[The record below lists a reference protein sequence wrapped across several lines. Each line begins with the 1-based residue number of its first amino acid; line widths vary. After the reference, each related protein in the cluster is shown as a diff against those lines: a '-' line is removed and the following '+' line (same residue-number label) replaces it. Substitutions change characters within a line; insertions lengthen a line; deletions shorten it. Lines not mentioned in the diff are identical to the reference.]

1 MINRNLPLGAARPPS
16 RRASAN
22 EPPRGWTWSVR
33 RTWARSSGET
43 GRVGAQCGDE
53 EERERLCLVMALAA
67 GVVGSVTRILGR
79 KLPARRARLGFLSAL
94 REEAEASSYLHSSHS
109 TNKVSPRFI
118 SSGKV
123 LRNIKGIGICSLLT
137 HPADPSLAEER
148 LQGLIYPVADD

>member
-1 MINRNLPLGAARPPS
+1 MPVFGDGPG
-16 RRASAN
+16 RRS
-22 EPPRGWTWSVR
+22 
-33 RTWARSSGET
+33 
-43 GRVGAQCGDE
+43 C
-53 EERERLCLVMALAA
+53 RERYQGPWKEIALP
-67 GVVGSVTRILGR
+67 R
-79 KLPARRARLGFLSAL
+79 KPARRARPGILSAL

-118 SSGKV
+118 SSRKV